1 MTATP
6 STGALANALRRY
18 ADEIDQLGAPAPKS
32 VMIHMAWEPHE
43 AQRDA
48 VRAFLQSAGMDFEVS
63 SGNLG
68 DQVVR
73 KFGPL
78 TVTLMLK
85 AGVVTT
91 TARVVAEEV
100 RVPSN
105 AEILGSL
112 YGVGR

>member
-1 MTATP
+1 MTTNA
-6 STGALANALRRY
+6 SAGALAQALRRY
-18 ADEIDQLGAPAPKS
+18 ADEIDTNGAPAPKS
-32 VMIHMAWEPHE
+32 MMVHLAWEPHE
-43 AQRDA
+43 VQREA
-48 VRAFLQSAGMDFEVS
+48 VRAFLQSAGMDFEVT

-73 KFGPL
+73 NFGPL
-78 TVTLMLK
+78 TVTLMIK

-91 TARVVAEEV
+91 MAPVVTEEV
-100 RVPSN
+100 RIPSN